1 MTPAQAYGHPDY
13 VLDVPV
19 QGPTDQGMRE
29 LACLFVK
36 TVLPTPQQAACVD
49 CKGPIPMWAKTNTG
63 VSEKISFGGVG
74 AVGFAL
80 GAPGDPDAW
89 TQLTPAQQTWVVTSI
104 RTLDSKIRE
113 QTKTTCPGMQ
123 SPSITGMAGCF
134 QNWFNSAKLG
144 LTKRDGSPVVLRTD
158 GVFDQDTLD
167 ALRTVTS
174 LDAKNYPTPFPGT
187 EAAGIQPVKKLS
199 TGAMVG
205 IAAAGATVLG
215 GIAYVAMH
223 GKSKRKGRTTR
234 RKRK

>member
-1 MTPAQAYGHPDY
+1 MFAQQKRLTA
-13 VLDVPV
+13 
-19 QGPTDQGMRE
+19 
-29 LACLFVK
+29 F
-36 TVLPTPQQAACVD
+36 
-49 CKGPIPMWAKTNTG
+49 G
-63 VSEKISFGGVG
+63 VGEKISFGGVG

-89 TQLTPAQQTWVVTSI
+89 VQLTPAQQTWVTNSI

-113 QTKTTCPGMQ
+113 QTQTTCPGMSQ
-123 SPSITGMAGCF
+123 PTITGMAGCF

-167 ALRTVTS
+167 ALRTITS

-187 EAAGIQPVKKLS
+187 EAAGITPTKKLS
-199 TGAMVG
+199 TGAIVG
-205 IAAAGATVLG
+205 IAAAGATVIG

-223 GKSKRKGRTTR
+223 SKSKRKGRRTTR